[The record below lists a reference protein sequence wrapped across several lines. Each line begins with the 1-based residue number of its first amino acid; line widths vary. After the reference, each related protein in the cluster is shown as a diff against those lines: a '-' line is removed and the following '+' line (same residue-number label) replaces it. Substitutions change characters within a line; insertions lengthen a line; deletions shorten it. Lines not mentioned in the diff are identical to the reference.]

1 MSQDKNTAG
10 YQMRVRVE
18 FVEVNRYGDELNND
32 GNLTFTKTIAVKT
45 LTELARVLARL
56 EKVSAEP
63 ARTGARP

>member
-1 MSQDKNTAG
+1 MDMNTAG

-63 ARTGARP
+63 AQTGARP